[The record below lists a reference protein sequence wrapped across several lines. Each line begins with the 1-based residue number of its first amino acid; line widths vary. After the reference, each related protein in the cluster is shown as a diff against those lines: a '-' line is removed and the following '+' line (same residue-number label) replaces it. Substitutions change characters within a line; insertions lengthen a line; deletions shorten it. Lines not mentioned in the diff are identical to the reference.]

1 MNHFSVYELLWL
13 FFIYSFIGW
22 FFETVY
28 AALRQ
33 KHFVNR
39 GLVSGPLCIIY
50 GVGAVLMTVGLQE
63 LRGFWLFLFATV
75 YAAAIEL
82 AAGKLIERIY
92 HERWWNYSNIK
103 WNLDGYICVPFS
115 LIKGILGYVV
125 VRFGK

>member
-63 LRGFWLFLFATV
+63 LRGSWLFLFATV
-75 YAAAIEL
+75 
-82 AAGKLIERIY
+82 
-92 HERWWNYSNIK
+92 
-103 WNLDGYICVPFS
+103 
-115 LIKGILGYVV
+115 
-125 VRFGK
+125 